1 MTSFIPS
8 YQFWIRGFLLYMQYD
23 KPFKTYDEL
32 IKIMESR
39 NIIISDRD
47 FAMRILSDI
56 SYYTLIN
63 GYKNTFLTLDGS
75 DNFTPGT
82 KLEELYTIHI
92 VDSNL
97 CSILL
102 KYILHIERSL
112 KSKISY
118 IISKNYGVFTDIYE
132 KYDGSLEDYLYL
144 KNYSSSNNKRK
155 SLLRKIRACG
165 IDSRNN
171 LSLNHY
177 KQTKNHIPPWILI
190 GNVPFGL
197 SIQWY
202 GILRKDDK
210 DYVCSGLLP
219 QSTISLDHKKEL
231 LQKSLAILK
240 DYRNSMAH
248 GSKTFTQI
256 TSEEL
261 PRLPLL
267 SICPSLINDEEYLK
281 GIGKNDL
288 FAVIII
294 LCLLINDPYL
304 HTNMLTDLE
313 SLFRPYIEENILFC
327 NKSIFEVFDLPA
339 DIFDRLRKYI
349 TVKY

>member
-1 MTSFIPS
+1 ME
-8 YQFWIRGFLLYMQYD
+8 YD

-32 IKIMESR
+32 IEIMESR

-63 GYKNTFLTLDGS
+63 GYKNTFLSLDGS
-75 DNFTPGT
+75 DNFAPGT

-92 VDSNL
+92 VDASL

-102 KYILHIERSL
+102 KYILYVERSL
-112 KSKISY
+112 KSKISH
-118 IISKNYGVFTDIYE
+118 IVAKNYGVFTDINE
-132 KYDGSLEDYLYL
+132 KHDGSPNDYLYL

-155 SLLRKIRACG
+155 NLLQKIRGCG
-165 IDSRNN
+165 VESRNN

-197 SIQWY
+197 TIQWY

-210 DYVCSGLLP
+210 NYVCDRLLP
-219 QSTISLDHKKEL
+219 YSTIALEHKKEL

-248 GSKTFTQI
+248 GSKTFAQT

-267 SICPSLINDEEYLK
+267 SICPSLISNEEYLK
-281 GIGKNDL
+281 GVGKNDL
-288 FAVIII
+288 FSVIII

-313 SLFRPYIEENILFC
+313 SLFRPYIERNILFC
-327 NKSIFEVFDLPA
+327 NKSIFEVFDLPT
-339 DIFDRLRKYI
+339 DIFDRLKNYI
-349 TVKY
+349 TIKY